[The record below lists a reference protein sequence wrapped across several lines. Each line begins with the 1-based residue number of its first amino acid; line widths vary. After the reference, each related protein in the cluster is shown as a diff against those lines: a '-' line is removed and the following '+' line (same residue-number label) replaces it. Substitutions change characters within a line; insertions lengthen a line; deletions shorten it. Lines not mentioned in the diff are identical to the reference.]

1 MMNPI
6 EFSLMT
12 GWFGFLGGV
21 LSGAVMG
28 LMFHREGWMGG
39 YGSRERRMVRLG
51 HISFFGIGLIN
62 LFYAL
67 SLSPLGVSDRAAWMG
82 SAALLV
88 AMVSM
93 PLNCFMCA
101 WRPVFRHLFFIPVLA
116 ASLGIGVILFSR
128 S

>member
-1 MMNPI
+1 MDPLR
-6 EFSLMT
+6 FSLMA
-12 GWFGFLGGV
+12 GWAGFLGGV

-28 LMFHREGWMGG
+28 LLFHRENWLGG

-67 SLSPLGVSDRAAWMG
+67 SLEPLGVPEAAARAG
-82 SAALLV
+82 SVALLISLV
-88 AMVSM
+88 AM
-93 PLNCFMCA
+93 PLNCFLCA
-101 WRPVFRHLFFIPVLA
+101 WRKPFRHLFFIPVLSA
-116 ASLGIGVILFSR
+116 AAGIGVILFAR

>member
-1 MMNPI
+1 MDPLK
-6 EFSLMT
+6 FSLMS
-12 GWFGFLGGV
+12 GWAGFLGGV

-28 LMFHREGWMGG
+28 LLFHREDWLGG

-67 SLSPLGVSDRAAWMG
+67 SLEPLGVPSEAARG
-82 SAALLV
+82 GAIALLAALV
-88 AMVSM
+88 TM
-93 PLNCFMCA
+93 PSICFLCA
-101 WRPVFRHLFFIPVLA
+101 WRKSFRHLFFIPVLA
-116 ASLGIGVILFSR
+116 TAAGIAVILFAR